1 MQFYEYTTLRN
12 AVAQKGKTPEYR
24 THAREMRPQ
33 DYRDFVVSTAEKRL
47 GPEWKASEDG
57 LAGRAKTVLAEQ
69 QWIEGLRPYY
79 NIWPIVVDLAQTVK
93 LDLPFSAVEPT
104 FKCIVFRFAHGHE
117 PSGLTTALL
126 SWSKRHVLISTL
138 LMNKGYMM
146 EYSFQPNDKVENWL
160 KEERVQNYIT
170 SVPQEVWKARHDLLV
185 RLFVFVGLLSHNDG
199 LITPIVLAK
208 DQERYTETDDPDVRK
223 RSQDRAARRAGRG
236 FDVGKSLQLEREQS
250 PHWRNPHLCLFW
262 TGTGRT
268 TPIIKMRSGAV
279 IQRSSMA
286 EVPTGYLGPEIEN
299 E

>member
-1 MQFYEYTTLRN
+1 
-12 AVAQKGKTPEYR
+12 
-24 THAREMRPQ
+24 
-33 DYRDFVVSTAEKRL
+33 
-47 GPEWKASEDG
+47 
-57 LAGRAKTVLAEQ
+57 
-69 QWIEGLRPYY
+69 
-79 NIWPIVVDLAQTVK
+79 
-93 LDLPFSAVEPT
+93 
-104 FKCIVFRFAHGHE
+104 
-117 PSGLTTALL
+117 
-126 SWSKRHVLISTL
+126 
-138 LMNKGYMM
+138 
-146 EYSFQPNDKVENWL
+146 
-160 KEERVQNYIT
+160 
-170 SVPQEVWKARHDLLV
+170 V